1 LRTKIHTPPLCRW
14 LGEKLDPSVYPDNEK
29 AFTKWLPG
37 MFPTPLLPLA
47 KCIVAQ
53 GAVLKGM

>member
-1 LRTKIHTPPLCRW
+1 VVVLILKCDGRA
-14 LGEKLDPSVYPDNEK
+14 EK

-37 MFPTPLLPLA
+37 MFPTPLLPLEE
-47 KCIVAQ
+47 